1 MVRQVSA
8 VKGSIAAA
16 VFALLVASAAAPAA
30 ANPCTPVAYPIFGK
44 YVASGT
50 LHGPGLL
57 LDGGGAME
65 APNASLQWAHNLLA
79 GTTGVTPR
87 FGNIVVLR
95 AFDANIYDKMFYQ
108 YGLFSSVQTIRIPP
122 CAPDAAIDA
131 LVPLIDRADAVYFAG
146 GDQAHY
152 VRWKTTQLVAA
163 IRRVYARGGLVGGGS
178 AGLAV
183 QGAVVFDS
191 VAGDKLDEVVTTLN
205 AVKYPFEKSISFTTD
220 FFAWP
225 ALANTITDTHF
236 VVRDRFGR
244 TVVFIARI
252 VHDALLPN
260 VANVYGLG
268 IDQASSVGV
277 GPDGFATVFN
287 APGGKGAFLVR
298 GTSPDP
304 LANRGPIDYTVQVS
318 HVARNGERFDLLH
331 KKTSDGWKRITVDGA
346 HVPFYSSDPYK

>member
-1 MVRQVSA
+1 MKRSL
-8 VKGSIAAA
+8 AAA
-16 VFALLVASAAAPAA
+16 VFALFFAAAAASAGAD
-30 ANPCTPVAYPIFGK
+30 PCTPVVYPLFGK

-57 LDGGGAME
+57 LGGGGAME
-65 APNASLQWAHNLLA
+65 ASNSSLQWAHNLLA
-79 GTTGVTPR
+79 GTVGVTPR
-87 FGNIVVLR
+87 FGNMIVLR

-122 CAPDAAIDA
+122 CATNGAIDA

-152 VRWKTTQLVAA
+152 VRWKTTKLIPAV
-163 IRRVYARGGLVGGGS
+163 RRVYARGGLVGGGS

-191 VAGDKLDEVVTTLN
+191 VSGDELDEIVTTLN

-220 FFAWP
+220 FFSWP
-225 ALANTITDTHF
+225 PLADTITDTHF
-236 VVRDRFGR
+236 VARNRFGR

-252 VHDALLPN
+252 IHDALLPN

-268 IDQASSVGV
+268 IDEASAVGV
-277 GPDGFATVFN
+277 GPDGMGTLFN
-287 APGGKGAFLVR
+287 APGGKGAFLVH
-298 GTSPDP
+298 GTPPDP
-304 LANRGPIDYTVQVS
+304 LTSNGPIDYTVQVS
-318 HVARNGERFDLLH
+318 HIARNGERFDLLH
-331 KKTSDGWKRITVDGA
+331 KKTNDGWYSITVDGA
-346 HVPFYSSDPYK
+346 HIPFYSSDPYE

>member
-1 MVRQVSA
+1 PEV
-8 VKGSIAAA
+8 
-16 VFALLVASAAAPAA
+16 
-30 ANPCTPVAYPIFGK
+30 YPLFGK

-65 APNASLQWAHNLLA
+65 APNASLQWAHNVLA
-79 GTTGVTPR
+79 GTAGVTPR
-87 FGNIVVLR
+87 FGNVIVLR
-95 AFDANIYDKMFYQ
+95 AVDANIYDKMFYQ

-122 CAPDAAIDA
+122 CATNGAIDT
-131 LVPLIDRADAVYFAG
+131 LVPLIDRADAIFFAG

-152 VRWKTTQLVAA
+152 VKWKSSQLIPA

-191 VAGDKLDEVVTTLN
+191 VAGDALDKTVNTAN
-205 AVKYPFEKSISFTTD
+205 AVRNPFEKSISFTTD

-225 ALANTITDTHF
+225 ALANTITDSHF
-236 VVRDRFGR
+236 VTRNRFGR

-252 VHDALLPN
+252 VHDALVPN

-268 IDQASSVGV
+268 IDEASSVGV
-277 GPDGFATVFN
+277 GPDGFGTVFN
-287 APGGKGAFLVR
+287 APGGKGAYLVH
-298 GTSPDP
+298 GTPPDP
-304 LANRGPIDYTVQVS
+304 LTSPGPIHYAVQVS
-318 HVARNGERFDLLH
+318 HVGRNGERFDLLH
-331 KKTSDGWKRITVDGA
+331 KTTSDGWNTITVDGA
-346 HVPFYSSDPYK
+346 HDPYTSSDPYK

>member
-1 MVRQVSA
+1 MKHA
-8 VKGSIAAA
+8 IAAA
-16 VFALLVASAAAPAA
+16 LLAFFFAAAGAPAA
-30 ANPCTPVAYPIFGK
+30 ADPCAPVVYPLLGK
-44 YVASGT
+44 YVASGK

-79 GTTGVTPR
+79 GTVGVTPR
-87 FGNIVVLR
+87 FGNAVVLR

-122 CAPDAAIDA
+122 CATDANIDA

-152 VRWKTTQLVAA
+152 VAWKATKIIPAV
-163 IRRVYARGGLVGGGS
+163 RRVYARGGLVGGGS

-191 VAGDKLDEVVTTLN
+191 VAGDKLDEVVTTPN
-205 AVKYPFEKSISFTTD
+205 AVKNPFEKSISFTTD

-225 ALANTITDTHF
+225 ALADTITDTHF
-236 VVRDRFGR
+236 VVRNRFGR

-252 VHDALLPN
+252 VHDALLPG
-260 VANVYGLG
+260 ATTVYGLG
-268 IDQASSVGV
+268 IDQGSSVGV
-277 GPDGFATVFN
+277 GPDGFGTVFN

-298 GTSPDP
+298 GTPPDP
-304 LANRGPIDYTVQVS
+304 LTGKGPIDYTVQVS

-331 KKTSDGWKRITVDGA
+331 KTTSDGWDAITVDGA
-346 HVPFYSSDPYK
+346 HVPFYSSDPYR